1 MEHGSPVYVHPY
13 AAPQPPGLSQEEAG
27 RWFFEDPGVPVSAAR
42 VKELTAAAVRRFQNP

>member
-1 MEHGSPVYVHPY
+1 MYVHPY